1 MRAATSH
8 FDLNKKL
15 KKNLSRYLLLR
26 DMVKDARHH
35 PDYKVCTKWHPCQAD
50 QADPPGILSRGD
62 CFKRIVNA
70 EERSCHPWNSAD
82 SFECKRHL
90 SEKMEKSQKI
100 PVCQKIP
107 VADILALTSF
117 AMIMVWHLENRFIYC
132 IVLWYLTVWLIG
144 KFAFSTAFKT
154 KLFFV

>member
-8 FDLNKKL
+8 FNLNKKF
-15 KKNLSRYLLLR
+15 KKKPFQVSFAAGHGERRDAPSRLQG
-26 DMVKDARHH
+26 V
-35 PDYKVCTKWHPCQAD
+35 YKICQAD

-70 EERSCHPWNSAD
+70 EERSCQPWNSAD

-117 AMIMVWHLENRFIYC
+117 ATLMVWHLENRLIYC
-132 IVLWYLTVWLIG
+132 IFLWYLTVWLIG